1 MTAGDGIGGG
11 GEGVGERRRS
21 VLTEI
26 RRVTKGH
33 CDKKR
38 KKEKEKKK
46 KRMTRG
52 RNVNDEE
59 SRCDR

>member
-38 KKEKEKKK
+38 KKEKEKIKK
-46 KRMTRG
+46 KADDKGTKCQR
-52 RNVNDEE
+52 
-59 SRCDR
+59 